1 MGCEYQREPP
11 AGRLSLQPNGSI
23 LFWFCFVIVDFF
35 FFYTC
40 FCTKFRPEVLARETE
55 DVSKKC

>member
-23 LFWFCFVIVDFF
+23 FFCVCFVIVEI

-40 FCTKFRPEVLARETE
+40 FCTKFRPEVLERETE